1 MDPELATKITGM
13 LLEMPQDDIVTILCS
28 NDKVRSTHSTQHPP
42 ANVHPRYRAFAAQ
55 LIGQITEA
63 QTVLASANLPPTA
76 SARLNLL
83 TGGDCVLAALPRRTK
98 ECDQPGIERV
108 WPARELD
115 PRAASGAPV
124 PALHR
129 TASRTARW
137 PLKR

>member
-1 MDPELATKITGM
+1 MDLELATKITGM
-13 LLEMPQDDIVTILCS
+13 LLEMPQEDIVTILCS
-28 NDKVRSTHSTQHPP
+28 NDKVRSTHSTQPP
-42 ANVHPRYRAFAAQ
+42 PRPNVHPRYRACAAQ

-83 TGGDCVLAALPRRTK
+83 TGGDCVLAALPRRTT

-115 PRAASGAPV
+115 PTCCFGRS
-124 PALHR
+124 
-129 TASRTARW
+129 
-137 PLKR
+137 